1 MPFHR
6 LFTALWKGIF
16 AGSKGFQ
23 KKIQIFR
30 KKVLTKVGGGGI
42 MNKLSRTTAPQSG
55 PTREKRTE
63 TSESFEKSSKNLL
76 TNGTR
81 CGKIKTSASEGSDF
95 EN

>member
-1 MPFHR
+1 
-6 LFTALWKGIF
+6 
-16 AGSKGFQ
+16 
-23 KKIQIFR
+23 
-30 KKVLTKVGGGGI
+30 

-55 PTREKRTE
+55 PTREKRTA

-76 TNGTR
+76 TNGTG